1 MLLYIFCNVSGI
13 KPIPAKQQKINNR
26 ALNIKAEMA
35 ASGHLRMY
43 LCQAVVAHTYNLRTW
58 KIEAGGALGLRPA

>member
-1 MLLYIFCNVSGI
+1 MLFYIFSNVSGI

-35 ASGHLRMY
+35 EN
-43 LCQAVVAHTYNLRTW
+43 VFVP
-58 KIEAGGALGLRPA
+58 GGGDARL